1 MSWSGTVLGSCL
13 RRHCRPRLL
22 RYIEQFADILDEDRH
37 RVVVVRNGYHQ
48 QRDVSWTPRLRVF

>member
-1 MSWSGTVLGSCL
+1 
-13 RRHCRPRLL
+13 LL
-22 RYIEQFADILDEDRH
+22 RYIEQFADILDEDGH